1 MSLSFDSCAAMNLR
15 RTARLIG
22 QFFDQRLQP
31 GGLRNTQF
39 SLLVMLRSLAPLS
52 ITDLA
57 EHLGMDRTT
66 LTRNVKVL
74 QKDGLIVERLSTD
87 ARVRLLAL
95 TEKGQATIEEHVPL
109 WQQAQSDFL
118 ARLGEDRWT
127 FLQAELLAINREISK
142 A

>member
-1 MSLSFDSCAAMNLR
+1 MPQEFDTCAAMNLR

-39 SLLVMLRSLAPLS
+39 SLLVMLRALEPLS

-57 EHLGMDRTT
+57 ERLGMDRTT

-74 QKDGLIVERLSTD
+74 QKDGLITESVSKD
-87 ARVRLLAL
+87 ARVRLLVL
-95 TEKGQATIEEHVPL
+95 TEKGHVAIDEHAPL
-109 WQQAQSDFL
+109 WQQAQADFL
-118 ARLGEDRWT
+118 EMFGEDRWAS
-127 FLQAELLAINREISK
+127 LRSELLAINSEISK
-142 A
+142 K